1 MLQPRTD
8 WAETIPEGEEAALIR
23 LAEILRAI
31 QAKQTKQAKQGPMGR
46 ALHLKGHAGVRAEV
60 RTRDGLPPA
69 YAVGIFA
76 RAGNYPAYVRFSSA
90 SARNQPDKLGDV
102 RGFALKIVGVP
113 GTKLIPGMENA
124 KTQDFL
130 MIKTSVTPF
139 RDANEFVRSLQVV
152 DNPLMLIPTMAR
164 LGVGRVVTIIKQG
177 LRSMKGPM
185 TSLASPRFFSA
196 LPMRWGDH
204 AGRVALTPVPPI
216 DEHPRGDDG
225 QHPLRGD
232 LAARLRAGPVAYTLS
247 VQLYVDPERTPI
259 EDGSVDWSETDSPYV
274 AIADVIL
281 PQQDI
286 TDDRGQ
292 RVAAYVERLPFDPW
306 HAPVEFRPLG
316 NLMRARNHAYRLS
329 VTAREAAPEPDGS
342 ETFA

>member
-1 MLQPRTD
+1 MQPRTD
-8 WAETIPEGEEAALIR
+8 WAETIPENEEAALIR

-31 QAKQTKQAKQGPMGR
+31 QVRQAKTGPMGR

-60 RTRDGLPPA
+60 RTRDGLSPA
-69 YAVGIFA
+69 HAVGIFA
-76 RAGNYPAYVRFSSA
+76 RAGSYPAYVRFSSA
-90 SARNQPDKLGDV
+90 AARTQPDKAGDV

-113 GTKLIPGMENA
+113 GTKLIPGMEDA

-130 MIKTSVTPF
+130 LIKTPSTPF

-185 TSLASPRFFSA
+185 TSLASPRFYSA
-196 LPMRWGDH
+196 LPMRWGEH
-204 AGRVALTPVPPI
+204 AGRVSLTPVPPI
-216 DEHPRGDDG
+216 DEHPRGDDR

-232 LAARLRAGPVAYTLS
+232 LAARLRAGPVTYTLS
-247 VQLYVDPERTPI
+247 VQLYVDPQRTPI
-259 EDGSVDWSETDSPYV
+259 EDGSVDWSEADSPYV
-274 AIADVIL
+274 PVADVIL

-286 TDDRGQ
+286 TDDRGL
-292 RVAAYVERLPFDPW
+292 RVSAYVEKLSFDPW

-329 VTAREAAPEPDGS
+329 VTAREAAGEPDGS